1 MRDWGR
7 AIAVVLAFVL
17 ALGIVAGC
25 GDEGDGEETAAQEE
39 ATIVF
44 CSYGGTFQEAQTQAW
59 IDPFMAAN
67 PNITVIQDEPT
78 DYAKIQAMVESG
90 NVTWDVVDVGND
102 FAIGE
107 FEELCEP
114 LDPAVIPFDEL
125 QPDVFATTGYRVP
138 VIAYSVVLGYRPDK
152 LNGNVPTSF
161 ADFFDLE
168 KFPGKRGCYNYLSGG
183 LPEIALLA
191 DGVAPEELYP
201 LDMERAYRK
210 LDTIKDQIVWWD
222 TGAQSAQLLADGEVS
237 MGMSW
242 NGRLSE
248 AQEEGAPIEIMWD
261 QHILTAD
268 YLMIPKGCKNIDAAM
283 QLIAWMTSAENSAEI
298 SNFINY
304 GPPNINAIPKVDPA
318 IASGLPTAYVDTAV
332 GFDDVWWGENYSTLN
347 PDWQNWVQQ

>member
-1 MRDWGR
+1 MREWGR
-7 AIAVVLAFVL
+7 AFAVVLVLVL

-25 GDEGDGEETAAQEE
+25 GDEGEGEETGTEE
-39 ATIVF
+39 EVTIVF
-44 CSYGGTFQEAQTQAW
+44 ASYGGTFQEAQTKAW
-59 IDPFMAAN
+59 IEPFMAAN

-78 DYAKIQAMVESG
+78 EYAKIQAMVESG
-90 NVTWDVVDVGND
+90 NVTWDVVDTGND

-114 LDPAVIPFDEL
+114 LDDAVVPFDEL
-125 QPDVFATTGYRVP
+125 QPDVFPTTGYRVP
-138 VIAYSVVLGYRPDK
+138 NIAYSVVVGYRPDMLDGK
-152 LNGNVPTSF
+152 VPTSF
-161 ADFFDLE
+161 ADFFDLDN
-168 KFPGKRGCYNYLSGG
+168 FPGKRGVYNFISGG
-183 LPEIALLA
+183 LPEMALLA
-191 DGVAPEELYP
+191 DGVAPEDLYP

-210 LDTIKDQIVWWD
+210 LDTIKDEMVWWD

-268 YLMIPKGCKNIDAAM
+268 YLMIPKGCKNVDAAM
-283 QLIAWMTSAENSAEI
+283 KLIAWITSAENSAEI
-298 SNFINY
+298 SNFIDY
-304 GPPNINAIPKVDPA
+304 GPPNINAIEKVDPEV
-318 IASGLPTAYVDTAV
+318 ASRLPTAYGDTAV
-332 GFDDVWWGENYSTLN
+332 GFDDVWWGENYSKLN